1 MSLETQNMPLSIR
14 DNLVEDVIRITKLV
28 EQYRDDQA
36 SHENA
41 EQVHDHFN
49 DIHVHLCELM
59 SAMIASP
66 LSGRIFLAPPEAYVD
81 AETKEASL
89 DTQFMQKI

>member
-1 MSLETQNMPLSIR
+1 MSLETRNMPPSIR
-14 DNLVEDVIRITKLV
+14 QNLIEDVIRITKLV
-28 EQYRDDQA
+28 EEYRDDKA
-36 SHENA
+36 SHKDA
-41 EQVHDHFN
+41 EQVHEHFN

-66 LSGRIFLAPPEAYVD
+66 LSGRIFLVPPEAYVD

-89 DTQFMQKI
+89 DANFQQKI

>member
-1 MSLETQNMPLSIR
+1 MPHSVR
-14 DNLVEDVIRITKLV
+14 QNLVEDVIQITTLV
-28 EQYRDDQA
+28 EKYRDDKA
-36 SHENA
+36 SHKIP
-41 EQVHDHFN
+41 EQVHEHFN

-81 AETKEASL
+81 AETMEASL
-89 DTQFMQKI
+89 NANFLNKM